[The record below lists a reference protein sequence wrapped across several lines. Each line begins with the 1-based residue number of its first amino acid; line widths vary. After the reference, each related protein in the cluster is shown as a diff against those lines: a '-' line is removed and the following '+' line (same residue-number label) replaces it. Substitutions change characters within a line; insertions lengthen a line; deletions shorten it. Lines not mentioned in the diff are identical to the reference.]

1 MTDQEIS
8 KGPRPLV
15 SFRIPTKDGRTSG
28 IRIPKKRDHDEIAS
42 SEGYGNAAPAR
53 KDHEILDE
61 LRGSIRRKLGNVHL
75 SDIITDMLILQ
86 SDFDGEN
93 RNPFRKA
100 KASGLWE
107 TDFQHYERLSVRFG
121 GIEGVSPVFKDT
133 PDGSIVFDKLSGA
146 LHYRESNEAKWRK
159 YRLGLE
165 ITEQED

>member
-28 IRIPKKRDHDEIAS
+28 LRVPTKRDHDEVAS
-42 SEGYGNAAPAR
+42 SEGYGNAAPATE
-53 KDHEILDE
+53 DYEILDG
-61 LRGSIRRKLGNVHL
+61 LRGSHRRRLGRVHL
-75 SDIITDMLILQ
+75 SDIIIDMLILQ

-100 KASGLWE
+100 KVSGTWE
-107 TDFQHYERLSVRFG
+107 TDLQHYERLSVRFG
-121 GIEGVSPVFKDT
+121 GIEGVSPVYKDT

-146 LHYRESNEAKWRK
+146 LHYREHNEAKWRK
-159 YRLGLE
+159 YRLGFE
-165 ITEQED
+165 ITGLED